1 MDKFYLSMVL
11 VRSKFSKKSIRP
23 GLKYKYVGFN
33 INSMQDWYELENK
46 KKRNNVIKFNINSM
60 QDWYKLENK

>member
-1 MDKFYLSMVL
+1 MVL
-11 VRSKFSKKSIRP
+11 IKSKFSKKSIRSR
-23 GLKYKYVGFN
+23 LRYKNIGFN

-60 QDWYKLENK
+60 QDWYKLEDK